1 MSDIFNCNFRSD
13 IIVDIACEVADFLGG
28 KAHKGMMDGAIEI
41 LNYIKKDLKSALE
54 NYPDY
59 KLFITGHS
67 LGGGVGTLL
76 AMAIRAGLI
85 KDHVP
90 ADVALMCKVLAP
102 PPVFFSQVSIANK
115 ILIQY

>member
-1 MSDIFNCNFRSD
+1 
-13 IIVDIACEVADFLGG
+13 
-28 KAHKGMMDGAIEI
+28 MMDGAIEI
-41 LNYIKKDLKSALE
+41 LNYIKEDLKSALE

-90 ADVALMCKVLAP
+90 ADVALTCKVLAP

-115 ILIQY
+115 IFIQYQYLYFILPF